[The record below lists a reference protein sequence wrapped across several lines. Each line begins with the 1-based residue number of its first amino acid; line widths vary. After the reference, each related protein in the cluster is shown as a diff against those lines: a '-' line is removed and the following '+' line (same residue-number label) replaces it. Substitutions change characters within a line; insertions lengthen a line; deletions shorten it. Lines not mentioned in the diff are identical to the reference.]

1 MLEWPVSSLP
11 EGGIPRF
18 SKSLGRVH
26 DDNAPVLRRS
36 VPYVLSALGAVP
48 SNEPGLGDVIDTLLH
63 VTMVDDSPGE
73 TYFPSLTDLAERRF
87 QCGISDARYQTLV
100 RDIRDAVSLHGSQES
115 LDALVDLFDVL
126 ERHRCPHPAERTE
139 VGAAILSV
147 AGEALHRMDLTQ
159 LGLVY
164 DLTRVLGIELDRLA
178 DRIEEVRSAAD
189 QRAQARGLSGLGDLS
204 VALYSLDPGSLQ
216 RAKQVLELTIPGLKV
231 RVTDDKVST
240 DGLVAASRSADLFVV
255 AHRSATHA
263 ATDAIRATRSGDLVY
278 ADGKGSS
285 SLVRAVLEWA
295 EELNPE

>member
-1 MLEWPVSSLP
+1 
-11 EGGIPRF
+11 
-18 SKSLGRVH
+18 
-26 DDNAPVLRRS
+26 
-36 VPYVLSALGAVP
+36 
-48 SNEPGLGDVIDTLLH
+48 
-63 VTMVDDSPGE
+63 MVDDSPGE